1 MTSDTTTA
9 RIVGLA
15 KLAGIDCD
23 DVRLKQLK
31 PGDPLG
37 WTAELVH
44 KGKDVENVDSELG
57 LTTTQALDRLGH
69 VVDALARGRLKVLAA
84 KATQARAKES
94 EAWRACRTASQA
106 ATDAALALNALD
118 PTTAPT
124 EMIETRLYAS
134 RAASEADRAA
144 YARWKSLHRASDRAS
159 HDREQAS
166 DAYHALRSRV

>member
-69 VVDALARGRLKVLAA
+69 VVDAA
-84 KATQARAKES
+84 
-94 EAWRACRTASQA
+94 
-106 ATDAALALNALD
+106 
-118 PTTAPT
+118 
-124 EMIETRLYAS
+124 
-134 RAASEADRAA
+134 
-144 YARWKSLHRASDRAS
+144 
-159 HDREQAS
+159 
-166 DAYHALRSRV
+166 